1 LIAAG
6 LMTAMYVDKG
16 SKLDTANTTLK
27 ARNSTIS
34 TREAEIKQLKSDLQA
49 KSDQLDKSQQDLRGT
64 QTDNEKNKHDKQ
76 IVAQCLQLLLAAL
89 DAADKGDKATFEKKL
104 NDIKKPCN
112 EAQVIIG

>member
-1 LIAAG
+1 
-6 LMTAMYVDKG
+6 M
-16 SKLDTANTTLK
+16 ANLQSFERTDY
-27 ARNSTIS
+27 
-34 TREAEIKQLKSDLQA
+34 QQVKSDLQA

-64 QTDNEKNKHDKQ
+64 QTANEKNKHDKQ

-104 NDIKKPCN
+104 NDMKKPCN